1 MMPKIDDKKNG
12 YHVTLLD
19 QNGDYLGKCR
29 PATARIM
36 QRKGLIDVVSG
47 DPFIIKLKVGFTDI
61 KGNIDLNIVSTSK

>member
-1 MMPKIDDKKNG
+1 MMPKKDDSG

-19 QNGDYLGKCR
+19 HNGDYLGKCR

-47 DPFIIKLKVGFTDI
+47 DPFIIKLKTAFAEI
-61 KGNIDLNIVSTSK
+61 KGNIDLSLVSTSR